1 MQNKSL
7 DGKSKGDLTSD
18 LPPVDEDVEIDGNQK
33 WFKLW
38 ERLLHLGLGETTL
51 RASTVAL
58 TLILFAIVIWVMGRF
73 YIPDP
78 NSGLIGLN
86 GEAGLNITPTQEIV
100 APAFNLPGERFAGG
114 GISKQAA
121 LHTILP
127 SRGRVEIEIYT
138 VQLGDTLFSIAE
150 RFGLKPETI
159 LWGNRYTLGED
170 PHTIYPG
177 QQLNILPMD
186 GVLHKWSAGEG
197 LNSVASFYE
206 VAPEEIINY
215 PPNGLN
221 MATIGDYADPNI
233 RPGVFLIIPGGKGVF
248 TDWRTPR
255 ITRDEPATANY
266 VGAGACTGSYSGIT
280 GTLNFLW
287 PTTERYLSGYEYSP
301 ATNHYGIDIA
311 GQLGNAIFAADSG
324 VVVYAGWNDWG
335 YGEMVVIDHGFGWQ
349 TLYSHLSVIN
359 VGCGQEV
366 YRGDIIA
373 QMGSTGNSSGPH
385 LHFEMRN
392 DTYGRVN
399 PWDFLQ

>member
-1 MQNKSL
+1 MHEKIES
-7 DGKSKGDLTSD
+7 TRTPD
-18 LPPVDEDVEIDGNQK
+18 LPPADDSDDNGGNQK
-33 WFKLW
+33 LIKLW

-51 RASTVAL
+51 RISTVVL
-58 TLILFAIVIWVMGRF
+58 TLGLFIIVIWVMGNF
-73 YIPDP
+73 YVVNP
-78 NSGLIGLN
+78 STGMIGLN
-86 GEAGLNITPTQEIV
+86 AEAGMNATPTEEVV
-100 APAFNLPGERFAGG
+100 APAFSLPDQLFAGG

-127 SRGRVEIEIYT
+127 SRGRTEMEIYT

-159 LWGNRYTLGED
+159 LWGNRYTLGDD
-170 PHTIYPG
+170 PHTIFQG

-197 LNSVASFYE
+197 LNSVANFYE
-206 VAPEEIINY
+206 VTPEDIINY
-215 PPNGLN
+215 APNGLN
-221 MATIGDYADPNI
+221 MATIGDYIDPNI
-233 RPGVFLIIPGGKGVF
+233 REGAFLIIPGGKGVF

-255 ITRDEPATANY
+255 ISRDEPATANY
-266 VGAGACTGSYSGIT
+266 VGAGACTGSYEGVT
-280 GTLNFLW
+280 GTLNFSW

-311 GQLGNAIFAADSG
+311 GKLGNAIFAADSG

-335 YGEMVVIDHGFGWQ
+335 FGEMVVIDHGFGWQ
-349 TLYSHLSVIN
+349 TLYAHLSVIN

-373 QMGSTGNSSGPH
+373 QMGSTGNSSGTH
-385 LHFEMRN
+385 LHFEMRS
-392 DTYGRVN
+392 DDYGRVN